1 VIGDPVSTLV
11 ERARAKV
18 NLTLAVRGR
27 RSDGYHELE
36 SLVAFA
42 DISDEVTLTVGA
54 GSSVSV
60 CGPFAAAIHGGNILQ
75 RALALLHEVAP
86 ALRLGA
92 ISLDKRLPVAAGLG
106 GGSADA
112 AALLRAV
119 RRANPDRARH
129 LDWQAIAVRL
139 GADVPVCLRSTAS
152 LMWGIGES
160 IRPVRVPPVP
170 AVLVNPLAP
179 VPADKTARVFR
190 LLAAAPLN
198 SPPPEPP
205 ELEPVRSLEQLVARL
220 QASGNSLAEPARRVV
235 PEMALVEAALA
246 ALPHALYSGVSG
258 AGPTCFALFE
268 SASLAS
274 AAAERLR
281 AAYPGWWVAAVT
293 LG

>member
-1 VIGDPVSTLV
+1 VIGAPVSTFV

-27 RSDGYHELE
+27 RSDGYHALE

-42 DISDEVTLTVGA
+42 DIGDEVTLTAGA

-60 CGPFAAAIHGGNILQ
+60 YGPFAAAIRGGNILQ
-75 RALALLHEVAP
+75 RALALVHEVEP
-86 ALRLGA
+86 ALRLGT

-119 RRANPDRARH
+119 RRANPDRARNV
-129 LDWQAIAVRL
+129 DWQGIAAQL

-152 LMWGIGES
+152 LMWGIGER
-160 IRPVRVPPVP
+160 IRPVRLPPVP

-190 LLAAAPLN
+190 LLAAAPLDR
-198 SPPPEPP
+198 PPPEPP
-205 ELEPVRSLEQLVARL
+205 DVEPIRSLKQLVALL

-246 ALPHALYSGVSG
+246 ALPEALYCGVSG
-258 AGPTCFALFE
+258 AGPTCFGLFE
-268 SASLAS
+268 TARLAS

-281 AAYPGWWVAAVT
+281 IGHPGWWVAAVT